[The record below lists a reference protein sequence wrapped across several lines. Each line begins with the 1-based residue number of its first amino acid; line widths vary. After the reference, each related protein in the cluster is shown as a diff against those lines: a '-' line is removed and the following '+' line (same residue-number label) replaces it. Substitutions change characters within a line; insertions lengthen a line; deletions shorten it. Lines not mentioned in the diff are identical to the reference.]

1 MKAVIL
7 AGGLGTRISEETSS
21 RPKPMVEVGGK
32 PILWH
37 IMRHYSRYGID
48 EFVIC
53 LGYKG
58 HMIKEWFS
66 NYFLYNSDVTF
77 DLRDNSMR
85 VHQNASEPWQVTLVD
100 TGEHTQTGGRLKRIG
115 PHLDGDSFCM
125 TYGDG
130 LCDVDISK
138 LVEFH
143 RKQKTKATVTA
154 IQLPGRFGAID
165 FKRGKVAGFHE
176 KPAGDGAWVNGGYFV
191 LQPAALD
198 AVVGDETAWEREPL
212 EILSATGELSAF
224 RHDGFWQC
232 MDTLRDRNQLEDLWN
247 SGRAPWKPEGK

>member
-7 AGGLGTRISEETSS
+7 AGGLGTRLSEETIVK
-21 RPKPMVEVGGK
+21 PKPMVEIGGK

-37 IMRHYSRYGID
+37 IMRHFSQYGVQ

-58 HMIKEWFS
+58 FMVKEWFS

-77 DLRDNSMR
+77 DLRDNSVR
-85 VHQNASEPWQVTLVD
+85 IHQNASEPWQVTLVD
-100 TGEHTQTGGRLKRIG
+100 TGELTQTGGRLKRIRQ
-115 PHLDGDSFCM
+115 HLDDQPFCM

-130 LCDVDISK
+130 LSDVDISK
-138 LVEFH
+138 LVAFH
-143 RKQKTKATVTA
+143 RSQKTKATVTA
-154 IQLPGRFGAID
+154 IQPPGRFGVID
-165 FKRGKVAGFHE
+165 FRKGKVEGFHE

-191 LQPAALD
+191 MQPCALD
-198 AVVGDETAWEREPL
+198 AIAGDETAWEREPL
-212 EILSATGELSAF
+212 ETLSAHGELSAY

-232 MDTLRDRNQLEDLWN
+232 MDTLRDRMQLEELWN
-247 SGRAPWKPEGK
+247 SGQAPWKGDGK